1 MNSGMRFCPTH
12 RPSSAAS
19 SFERRS
25 IIRSMREL
33 GSATRPNFSAYMS
46 HSTSRRIALLTRR
59 FTLTPSRSPNLR
71 RKSSTS
77 RSMRIV
83 RVTLLLGGN
92 PLLPTGDP
100 STSVYVKLPNALLAE
115 DGRSFVEA
123 KAHDDLV
130 LRLIDLDVP
139 LQVVVKCGPNGLLVE
154 GRPLRAAPVLE
165 NDRAPVPFLELL
177 VRERP
182 PVLRQQ
188 LREAFEQRFR
198 RDLLEP
204 ERDVFL
210 HKVLPRP
217 DTQLPGLVV
226 REAIHELDQHRGG
239 QRDEAELLAVGVP
252 LDELTKS

>member
-1 MNSGMRFCPTH
+1 MDHFEPALCLRMIVHLPPSTCSSYSNARPYLDCRRGKPMTIAWRLTSLNQNVMNSGMRFCPTH

-100 STSVYVKLPNALLAE
+100 STTVYVKLPNALLAD

-123 KAHDDLV
+123 KADDDLV
-130 LRLIDLDVP
+130 LRLLDLDVS
-139 LQVVVKCGPNGLLVE
+139 LQVVVKRGPNGLLVE
-154 GRPLRAAPVLE
+154 RRPFRAAPVFE
-165 NDRAPVPFLELL
+165 DDGAPVPFLELL
-177 VRERP
+177 VGEGP
-182 PVLRQQ
+182 PI
-188 LREAFEQRFR
+188 LRE
-198 RDLLEP
+198 
-204 ERDVFL
+204 
-210 HKVLPRP
+210 
-217 DTQLPGLVV
+217 
-226 REAIHELDQHRGG
+226 
-239 QRDEAELLAVGVP
+239 
-252 LDELTKS
+252 